1 MAKRGPR
8 AQYILDRLNERLE
21 TPDEFARRVGINSS
35 GFYKL
40 LRGEYAEP
48 RQATLDKIASG
59 IGMTPAELLVAVRG
73 GSSELST
80 DELELLADYRQV
92 EPNQKPTVKQ
102 IIRGLRAKTHLTRTA
117 KAPRRALNGR
127 SDTDDSTLDDTLQSH
142 LKALHP
148 LKAFASFSS

>member
-1 MAKRGPR
+1 MATRTAL
-8 AQYILDRLNERLE
+8 AQYLLDRLNERME
-21 TPDEFARRVGINSS
+21 TPDEFAKRIGINSS

-80 DELELLADYRQV
+80 DEIELLADYRQV
-92 EPNQKPTVKQ
+92 EPSQKPTVKQ
-102 IIRGLRAKTHLTRTA
+102 IIRGLRAKAHSVRDA
-117 KAPRRALNGR
+117 KAPRRSINRR
-127 SDTDDSTLDDTLQSH
+127 SNEDEPGLDGSLESH
-142 LKALHP
+142 FPLLHRP
-148 LKAFASFSS
+148 LAFNAARS